1 MNEVKLNLIYNK
13 ADFLNSHTNI
23 CPFNFIENPELVIGD
38 TAQLDW
44 IVDNGECSQIIAL
57 DTIEYIPHNK
67 VYEVISNWTGKL
79 KVGGQLILGFV
90 EILECCNLYHRGNIK
105 HDDFNSLIHGSQEKS
120 HLIKLSSFSAPLLI
134 ENLTKQH
141 TIKMMKH
148 TLNGVDTCLVFERYR

>member
-1 MNEVKLNLIYNK
+1 MNEVNINIIYNK
-13 ADFLNSHTNI
+13 AEYINGYINVSPFDQDNKDIIKSNI
-23 CPFNFIENPELVIGD
+23 FDLYDIC
-38 TAQLDW
+38 
-44 IVDNGECSQIIAL
+44 DNGECSQIIAL
-57 DTIEYIPHNK
+57 DTIEYLPHNK
-67 VYEVISNWTGKL
+67 SYEVISNWTGKL